1 MEFPM
6 NPFAAA
12 TQFIAAIRS
21 RQVAAVE
28 LVGLYSGRRDRL
40 NARVNAI
47 VTPMFATALE
57 QAREID
63 GGIGT
68 DAGALTGLPITIKD
82 GIHVAGLPST
92 GGMIEPDLA
101 IVDEDAPNV
110 ARLRAAGAV
119 ILGKTNVP
127 VANADWQAVNKIFGR
142 TTNPWNPDLTC
153 GGSTGGGAAAVA
165 AGLSAAKLGS
175 DIGGSIRI
183 PAAFCGLFAHKPSS
197 GVHSNSGHFPWRG
210 NVPNP
215 ALGLAVQGPLARS
228 AEDLELLLR
237 VLAGAEGLAA
247 KAWRIDLP
255 PPRFES
261 LEACRVGILRLPDWI
276 PVEQSIL
283 DAEQA
288 LAEGLAKRGTKVHD
302 VDVARYVGDLA
313 QYYKHYLTQ
322 LQCVLGG
329 ATPPGARAKAAA
341 KMRTYDD
348 PFLLA
353 IADGLEGSAALLIE
367 MLEVGERYKRQWESV
382 FRDIDVLLSPVCSVN
397 AFPHDDSFFY
407 DRTLDIDGVRHPYYR
422 LSAIPSLASLAGLP
436 VTVFPTGRYATTGA
450 PIGLQAM
457 GAYLEDRTTLAFAR
471 LVERE
476 FGGFTP
482 PPGFD

>member
-1 MEFPM
+1 MD
-6 NPFAAA
+6 PFAAA
-12 TQFIAAIRS
+12 TQVIAAIRS

-28 LVGLYSGRRDRL
+28 MVGLYSGRGDRL
-40 NARVNAI
+40 NARVKAI
-47 VTPMFATALE
+47 VTPSLETALE
-57 QAREID
+57 QARKID
-63 GGIGT
+63 VDIDT
-68 DAGALTGLPITIKD
+68 STGALTGLPITIKD

-101 IVDEDAPNV
+101 IADEDAPNV

-142 TTNPWNPDLTC
+142 TTNPWNPDLTS

-165 AGLSAAKLGS
+165 AGLSAAELGS

-197 GVHSNSGHFPWRG
+197 GVTSNSGHFPWRG

-228 AEDLELLLR
+228 AEDLELLLK

-261 LEACRVGILRLPDWI
+261 LEACRVGILRVPDWI
-276 PVEQSIL
+276 PVEQGIL

-288 LAEGLAKRGTKVHD
+288 LAEGLAKHGTKVHD
-302 VDVARYVGDLA
+302 VDVARHVGDLA
-313 QYYKHYLTQ
+313 QYYKHYLMQ

-407 DRTLDIDGVRHPYYR
+407 DRTLDINGVRHPYYR

-436 VTVFPTGRYATTGA
+436 VTVFPTGRFATTGA
-450 PIGLQAM
+450 PIGLQVM
-457 GAYLEDRTTLAFAR
+457 GGYLEDRTTLAFAR
-471 LVERE
+471 LVECE
-476 FGGFTP
+476 FGGFAP

>member
-1 MEFPM
+1 M
-6 NPFAAA
+6 NPFSQANSILASIRHAETRAADWA
-12 TQFIAAIRS
+12 
-21 RQVAAVE
+21 E
-28 LVGLYSGRRDRL
+28 LYRARYERL
-40 NARVNAI
+40 NSRVNAI
-47 VTPMFATALE
+47 VRPDRERAMGRAQGVNLE
-57 QAREID
+57 RSRSSAVPPL
-63 GGIGT
+63 
-68 DAGALTGLPITIKD
+68 AGLPVTIKD

-110 ARLRAAGAV
+110 ARLRAAGVV

-127 VANADWQAVNKIFGR
+127 VANADWQAVNKLFGR
-142 TTNPWNPDLTC
+142 TLNPWNPDLTS

-165 AGLSAAKLGS
+165 AGLSAAELGS

-183 PAAFCGLFAHKPSS
+183 PAAFCGLFALKPSS
-197 GVHSNSGHFPWRG
+197 GVTSNSGHFPWRG

-228 AEDLELLLR
+228 AEDLELLLK
-237 VLAGAEGLAA
+237 VLTGAEGLAA
-247 KAWRIDLP
+247 RAWRIDLP

-261 LEACRVGILRLPDWI
+261 LENCRVGILRVPEWI

-283 DAEQA
+283 DAQQA
-288 LAEGLAKRGTKVHD
+288 LADGLAKRGTRVHE
-302 VDVARYVGDLA
+302 VDVARHVGDLA

-329 ATPPGARAKAAA
+329 ATPAGARAKAAA

-367 MLEVGERYKRQWESV
+367 MLEAGERYKRQWESV

-407 DRTLDIDGVRHPYYR
+407 DRTLAINGARHPYYR

-436 VTVFPTGRYATTGA
+436 VTVFPTGRYAATGA
-450 PIGLQAM
+450 PIGLQVM
-457 GAYLEDRTTLAFAR
+457 GAYLDDCTTLAFAR